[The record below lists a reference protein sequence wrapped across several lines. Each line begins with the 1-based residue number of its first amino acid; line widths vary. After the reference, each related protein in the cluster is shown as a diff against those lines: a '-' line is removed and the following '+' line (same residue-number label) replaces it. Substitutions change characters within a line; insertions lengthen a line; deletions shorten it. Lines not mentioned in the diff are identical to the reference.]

1 MPPGECARTK
11 KRFLVLLSGRIAL
24 YRYEV
29 TRGRPSGR
37 RRSGGAPG
45 AGRVLRVQGHPRP
58 WLTGGGDAA
67 RLRAERARNQ
77 DMNLGAIHEYEF
89 STEVRY

>member
-1 MPPGECARTK
+1 MDHARAAKRAQAPG
-11 KRFLVLLSGRIAL
+11 
-24 YRYEV
+24 
-29 TRGRPSGR
+29 RG
-37 RRSGGAPG
+37 AG
-45 AGRVLRVQGHPRP
+45 AGRVLRVQGHPSRGD
-58 WLTGGGDAA
+58 GGGDAA

>member
-11 KRFLVLLSGRIAL
+11 KRFLVYSVGRIAL
-24 YRYEV
+24 YRYKF

-45 AGRVLRVQGHPRP
+45 AGRVLRVQGHPSRGD
-58 WLTGGGDAA
+58 GGGDNA